1 MYTSKTQTSN
11 CLIPSP
17 HLVSEPV
24 FCTYTVYL
32 YFFYDFSC
40 AYLPRH
46 IYMSIRSL
54 ICYIVFSTSLSV
66 YVRVVIYMYM
76 ICHDKFVS
84 IYPSILIC
92 VPTTP
97 TYVSFNLH
105 ICYCN
110 VDNPRIHPCIHL
122 PIHQPVNPRIY
133 LSINLSNLAPSLLKF
148 LQADQSHSPVSL
160 YLSTNRSIFHRSI
173 HPSILTLF
181 YLVDTMLV

>member
-1 MYTSKTQTSN
+1 M
-11 CLIPSP
+11 CLSP
-17 HLVSEPV
+17 A
-24 FCTYTVYL
+24 TYFL
-32 YFFYDFSC
+32 
-40 AYLPRH
+40 
-46 IYMSIRSL
+46 SIRSL
-54 ICYIVFSTSLSV
+54 ICYIVFSTSLSL

-76 ICHDKFVS
+76 ICNDKFVS

-133 LSINLSNLAPSLLKF
+133 LSINLSNLAPSLLKSASGSVSF
-148 LQADQSHSPVSL
+148 SSITLSIYQSIYIS
-160 YLSTNRSIFHRSI
+160 SI
-173 HPSILTLF
+173 HPPIHPYSFLLG
-181 YLVDTMLV
+181 

>member
-1 MYTSKTQTSN
+1 MRLIRHGRCWINAFRFLKKHTDKFRRKGHSNQIFELMTSQQRRCNIQMYTSKTQTSN

-32 YFFYDFSC
+32 YFFYDFLC

-54 ICYIVFSTSLSV
+54 ICYIVFSTSLSL

-76 ICHDKFVS
+76 ICHKFVS

-133 LSINLSNLAPSLLKF
+133 LSI
-148 LQADQSHSPVSL
+148 
-160 YLSTNRSIFHRSI
+160 YLSI
-173 HPSILTLF
+173 
-181 YLVDTMLV
+181 